1 MIDLSDVKG
10 AERALFWFLEI
21 SKIPRGSGN
30 TAPIAAFLEN
40 FAKTRG
46 LEYIRDEYDN
56 VIIKKPASAGLE
68 CRPTVIL
75 QGHSDIVAEK
85 TADCKKD
92 MEKEGVDVYRDGDF
106 LRAVETTLG
115 GDDGAALAYALAIL
129 EDENARHPALE
140 AVFTTDEETGLTGA
154 AGLDGNMLSGKIL
167 INLDSEE
174 EGVFTVGC
182 AGGVRAD
189 LDFTAVREPFEG
201 KTFEISVS
209 GLLGGHSGVE
219 IDKGRKNAIKVLAE
233 VLIALDSPRIVH
245 IAGGTK
251 DNAIA
256 REARALIAPTSAP
269 SVDVINAVIAKYSAA
284 EPNIA
289 ITAKEALVGEMP
301 LSKQCSAAVTDAICS
316 LPFGVVGMCEDIP
329 TLPETSMNLGTAST
343 EKDGILVCCSL
354 RSSKSAEKEKL
365 LSKVK
370 DIAIR
375 HGASVTVH
383 GNYPGWEYKRDSHVR
398 DVMCGVF
405 ERMYGKAPEVV
416 TIHAGLECG
425 ILSDKIEG
433 LDAISIGPDNFD
445 IHTTEEHMSIP
456 SFVRVFEFLTEV
468 LKNI

>member
-1 MIDLSDVKG
+1 MIDLSDING
-10 AERALFWFLEI
+10 AERALELFLEI

-30 TAPIAAFLEN
+30 TVHIAAFLED
-40 FAKTRG
+40 FAKKQG

-56 VIIKKPASAGLE
+56 VIIKKPASKGFDD
-68 CRPTVIL
+68 RPTVIL

-106 LRAVETTLG
+106 LRAFGTTLG

-129 EDENARHPALE
+129 EDEDAVHPAIE

-154 AGLDGNMLSGKIL
+154 TGLDGKMLSGKIL

-189 LDFTAVREPFEG
+189 LSFEAKREPFSG
-201 KTFEISVS
+201 TVFEISVC
-209 GLLGGHSGVE
+209 GLTGGHSGVE
-219 IDKGRKNAIKVLAE
+219 IDKGRQNAIKVLAE
-233 VLIALDSPRIVH
+233 VLAALDSPRLIH
-245 IAGGTK
+245 IEGGTK

-256 REARALIAPTSAP
+256 REAHALITLKDEP
-269 SVDVINAVIAKYSAA
+269 SQSVINEIIEKYCAA

-289 ITAKEALVGEMP
+289 ITAKKTSSDKAP
-301 LSKQCSAAVTDAICS
+301 LTTQCSSLIINAVCA

-329 TLPETSMNLGTAST
+329 SLPETSMNVGTVTSDDESVT
-343 EKDGILVCCSL
+343 VCCSL
-354 RSSKSAEKEKL
+354 RSSKSSEKEKL
-365 LSKVK
+365 LGRVK
-370 DIAIR
+370 NIANEHDASIKI
-375 HGASVTVH
+375 HGD
-383 GNYPGWEYKRDSHVR
+383 YPGWEYKRDSRIR
-398 DVMCGVF
+398 DVMCEVF
-405 ERMYGKAPEVV
+405 EKMYGKPPKVV

-433 LDAISIGPDNFD
+433 LDAISLGPDNFD

-468 LKNI
+468 LKKI

>member
-1 MIDLSDVKG
+1 MIDLSDIKG
-10 AERALFWFLEI
+10 AKRALHWFLEI

-30 TAPIAAFLEN
+30 TAPIAAFLES
-40 FAKTRG
+40 FAKARA

-68 CRPTVIL
+68 DRPTVIL

-85 TADCKKD
+85 TAECKKD

-106 LRAVETTLG
+106 LRAEGTTLG
-115 GDDGAALAYALAIL
+115 GDDGVALAYALAIL
-129 EDENARHPALE
+129 EDENAVHPALE

-154 AGLDGNMLSGKIL
+154 TGLDGKCLSGKIL

-174 EGVFTVGC
+174 EGIFTAGC

-189 LDFTAVREPFEG
+189 LSFPVKREVTSG
-201 KTFEISVS
+201 KVYEIKVS

-219 IDKGRKNAIKVLAE
+219 IDKGRQNAIKVLAE
-233 VLIALDSPRIVH
+233 VLSALDSPRLIH

-256 REARALIAPTSAP
+256 REARALLSLKDEP
-269 SVDVINAVIAKYSAA
+269 SRDMINKIIAKYSEA
-284 EPNIA
+284 EPNISVSVA
-289 ITAKEALVGEMP
+289 EAVSDETP
-301 LSKQCSAAVTDAICS
+301 LTEQCSAAVTDAIRE
-316 LPFGVVGMCEDIP
+316 LPFGVIGMCEDIP
-329 TLPETSMNLGTAST
+329 SLPETSMNLGTVST
-343 EKDGILVCCSL
+343 EKDGVLVCCSL
-354 RSSKSAEKEKL
+354 RSSKGSEKEKL
-365 LSKVK
+365 LKRVE
-370 DIAIR
+370 DIAKA

-383 GNYPGWEYKRDSHVR
+383 GDYPGWEYKRDSHVR
-398 DVMCGVF
+398 DVMCGIF
-405 ERMYGKAPEVV
+405 EKTYGRAPEVV

-433 LDAISIGPDNFD
+433 LDAISIGPDNFG

-456 SFVRVFEFLTEV
+456 SFVRVFEFLSEV